1 MRSLNYPQ
9 IQLILPYQVRVSL
22 DIPLL
27 SLVQPSQNTSRRRT
41 VFMRDENFW
50 QKVKLGQIF
59 GQERESQSLCFDFS
73 DSHLKTCFLQKA
85 TAVSKRY
92 GGLSISPRK
101 QKQQIQ
107 KLSALTIGFLK
118 NIYIVI
124 DVERGPFK
132 F

>member
-1 MRSLNYPQ
+1 
-9 IQLILPYQVRVSL
+9 
-22 DIPLL
+22 
-27 SLVQPSQNTSRRRT
+27 
-41 VFMRDENFW
+41 MRDENFW

-85 TAVSKRY
+85 TAVSLSKRY
-92 GGLSISPRK
+92 GGKASSSRK

-124 DVERGPFK
+124 DVERGPLK